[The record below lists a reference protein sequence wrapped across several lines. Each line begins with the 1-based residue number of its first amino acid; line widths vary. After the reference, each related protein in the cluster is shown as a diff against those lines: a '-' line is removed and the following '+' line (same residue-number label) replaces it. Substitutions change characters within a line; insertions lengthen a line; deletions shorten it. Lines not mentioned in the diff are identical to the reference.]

1 MALLLASALN
11 INAYVLPGPV
21 VAPVRANVVMRH
33 QYDVGVTGTAT
44 PPVYDEDATRDS
56 STLLRGAVVP
66 TKAPSSGFTLTMA
79 GGHRDRSDVIKAQK
93 KAVKGYLGADD
104 IGDGLPDDIKRYGKG
119 WMNAGGQ
126 GGWTSAK

>member
-1 MALLLASALN
+1 MSLQSPNPFGLPDTLDSAHDSGLSSC
-11 INAYVLPGPV
+11 PV
-21 VAPVRANVVMRH
+21 FCR
-33 QYDVGVTGTAT
+33 
-44 PPVYDEDATRDS
+44 